1 MEKGKIIAID
11 GFSSTGKSTIAKAIA
26 RELNFLHVDTGAM
39 YRAVTLYGIQENIIS
54 ENDKENALQ
63 IVNHL
68 DEIQITFRYNESE
81 NRNEIYLN
89 GQNVENEIRSISVTN
104 LVSYVAK
111 IPEIR
116 SFLVEQQ
123 RQLAWNHNIVMDG
136 RDIGSVVF
144 PQADL
149 KLFITAD
156 AQVRAQRRF
165 NEMEDKSK
173 TTLEEVKA
181 NLIERDELDSGR
193 ENSPL
198 VKCDDAIEIDN
209 SNVSQEELMEKI
221 MRIVQSKI

>member
-1 MEKGKIIAID
+1 MERGKVIAID
-11 GFSSTGKSTIAKAIA
+11 GFSSTGKSTIAKTIA
-26 RELNFLHVDTGAM
+26 KRLNFLHVDTGAM

-63 IVNHL
+63 LVNHL
-68 DEIQITFRYNESE
+68 DQIQITFRYNERE

-89 GQNVENEIRSISVTN
+89 GQNVESEIRSISVTK

-111 IPEIR
+111 IPQIR
-116 SFLVEQQ
+116 VFLVEQQ
-123 RQLAWNHNIVMDG
+123 RQLALNHNIVMDG

-156 AQVRAQRRF
+156 AEVRAQRRF
-165 NEMEDKSK
+165 NEMKDKNE
-173 TTLEEVKA
+173 TTLSEVKE
-181 NLIERDELDSGR
+181 NLIQRDTLDSGR

-209 SNVSQEELMEKI
+209 SYISQEELMEQI
-221 MRIVQSKI
+221 MEIVKSNI